1 MNKPMKF
8 FSKDFKIIECSSE
21 HRLPVMVFKV
31 YRRHSRQYVGRLNIH
46 EANLKSLQN
55 IINGKSLFKLVYNF
69 KDLNRA
75 CFAAEARFKSRYT
88 SK

>member
-1 MNKPMKF
+1 MKF

-31 YRRHSRQYVGRLNIH
+31 YRRYSRQYVGRLNIH

-55 IINGKSLFKLVYNF
+55 IMNGKSPFKLVYNF